1 MKVSQ
6 RCGSNGAQVRS
17 GPLSRSLNFPY
28 HPHVTVAHDL
38 PDEVL
43 TRAYTDLATY
53 EARFPVWG
61 FSLFEHGAD
70 GVWRPQ
76 RDFPFGRSLP
86 GPSPDGGPPVE
97 R

>member
-1 MKVSQ
+1 M
-6 RCGSNGAQVRS
+6 
-17 GPLSRSLNFPY
+17 
-28 HPHVTVAHDL
+28 
-38 PDEVL
+38 L
-43 TRAYTDLATY
+43 TKAYTDLATY

-86 GPSPDGGPPVE
+86 GPSPDGGPPVG

>member
-1 MKVSQ
+1 MADDYRASDRCEVAGLERATEQ
-6 RCGSNGAQVRS
+6 RSRAQELKETR
-17 GPLSRSLNFPY
+17 P
-28 HPHVTVAHDL
+28 DL

-86 GPSPDGGPPVE
+86 GPSPDGGPPVG